1 MAASG
6 EDTPFPRGTGYAT
19 GLAIGVGTGVA
30 LGTALGNLA
39 LGIAIGA
46 GLGLAL
52 GLAFEQQWQPGHEPI
67 TSGQR
72 RLLVLAVVLGLLV
85 AAGLAVVSLLG

>member
-6 EDTPFPRGTGYAT
+6 DDAAFPAGTGYAT

-46 GLGLAL
+46 GIGLAL
-52 GLAFEQQWQPGHEPI
+52 GVAFERGRETEPL
-67 TSGQR
+67 TPGQR
-72 RLLVLAVVLGLLV
+72 RLLVFALALGLLV
-85 AAGLAVVSLLG
+85 GLAVLALALLG

>member
-6 EDTPFPRGTGYAT
+6 DDAAFPAGTGYAT

-46 GLGLAL
+46 GIGLAL
-52 GLAFEQQWQPGHEPI
+52 GVAFEQQSRSGNEPV
-67 TSGQR
+67 TPRQR
-72 RLLVLAVVLGLLV
+72 RLLVLAVVVGLLV
-85 AAGLAVVSLLG
+85 AAGLALVSLLG